1 MKKTTMQIGGATV
14 TIIDKSSHAE
24 RTERLRKPLA
34 DFYNRIQKE
43 ERKNETNKKKTQTV
57 GH

>member
-1 MKKTTMQIGGATV
+1 MQIGGATV

-43 ERKNETNKKKTQTV
+43 ERKNETNKKTTPSV

>member
-1 MKKTTMQIGGATV
+1 MTETTMQIGGATV

-34 DFYNRIQKE
+34 DFYRRIQKE
-43 ERKNETNKKKTQTV
+43 VKENEKNKTQTQTV